1 MITYDSTKICYKYN
15 RETYRYEGVAEAT
28 LDKDQLVKYKRVKY
42 VFPND
47 GGCYTL
53 TEPPVVDSFGIPVFM
68 EGESAVYNPILD
80 WWSVEKKYTPE
91 RPLLV
96 KASQVVYSDM
106 NVRIMDYSKDSFL
119 TDDAKAVFQSIYRLI
134 TTDEGEIPYY
144 RTYGCNLKR
153 FLQAPLTESTATA
166 IYEYLVE
173 KVEKFEPRGELTSVE
188 AGADFNN
195 NMLVMKLYVK
205 GTTTGEEGVL
215 PDLYVKVNR
224 NRS

>member
-1 MITYDSTKICYKYN
+1 MITYDSTKICYRYN
-15 RETYRYEGVAEAT
+15 SETYRYEGVAEAT
-28 LDKDQLVKYKRVKY
+28 LDRDHLVKFKKVRY
-42 VFPND
+42 VFPDD

-53 TEPPVVDSFGIPVFM
+53 TEPPVVNELGIPVFL

-80 WWSVEKKYTPE
+80 WWSVERKYVPE

-106 NVRIMDYSKDSFL
+106 NVRILDYERDSFL

-153 FLQAPLTESTATA
+153 FLQAPLTEDTATA
-166 IYEYLVE
+166 IYEYLVDR
-173 KVEKFEPRGELTSVE
+173 VEKFETRGEITSTE
-188 AGADFNN
+188 AGADMNN
-195 NMLVMKLYVK
+195 NLIVMKLFVK
-205 GTTTGEEGVL
+205 CRTTDETGVL

-224 NRS
+224 NRG

>member
-1 MITYDSTKICYKYN
+1 MITYDSTKICYRYN
-15 RETYRYEGVAEAT
+15 SETYRYEGVAEAT
-28 LDKDQLVKYKRVKY
+28 LDKDYLIKFKKVRY
-42 VFPND
+42 VFPDD

-53 TEPPVVDSFGIPVFM
+53 TEPPVVNELGIPVFL

-80 WWSVEKKYTPE
+80 WWSVERKYVPE

-106 NVRIMDYSKDSFL
+106 NVRILDYERDSFL

-153 FLQAPLTESTATA
+153 FLQAPLTEDTATA
-166 IYEYLVE
+166 IYEYLVDR
-173 KVEKFEPRGELTSVE
+173 VEKFETRGEITSTE
-188 AGADFNN
+188 AGADMNN
-195 NMLVMKLYVK
+195 NLIVMKLFVK
-205 GTTTGEEGVL
+205 CKITDETGVL

-224 NRS
+224 NRG

>member
-1 MITYDSTKICYKYN
+1 MITYDSTKICYRYN
-15 RETYRYEGVAEAT
+15 SETYRYEGVAEAT
-28 LDKDQLVKYKRVKY
+28 LDRDHLVKFKKVRY
-42 VFPND
+42 VFPDD

-53 TEPPVVDSFGIPVFM
+53 TEPPVVNELGIPVFL

-80 WWSVEKKYTPE
+80 WWSVERKYAPE

-106 NVRIMDYSKDSFL
+106 NVRILDYERDSFL
-119 TDDAKAVFQSIYRLI
+119 TDDAKAVFQSIYRVI

-153 FLQAPLTESTATA
+153 FLQAPLTEDTATA
-166 IYEYLVE
+166 IYEYLVDR
-173 KVEKFEPRGELTSVE
+173 VEKFETRGEITSTE
-188 AGADFNN
+188 AGADMNN
-195 NMLVMKLYVK
+195 NLIVMKLFVK
-205 GTTTGEEGVL
+205 CKTTDETGVL

-224 NRS
+224 NIG

>member
-1 MITYDSTKICYKYN
+1 MITYDSTKICYRYN
-15 RETYRYEGVAEAT
+15 SETYRYEGVAEAT
-28 LDKDQLVKYKRVKY
+28 LDRDHLVKFKKVRY
-42 VFPND
+42 VFPDD

-53 TEPPVVDSFGIPVFM
+53 TEPPVVNELGIPVFL

-80 WWSVEKKYTPE
+80 WWSVERKYVPE

-106 NVRIMDYSKDSFL
+106 NVRILDYERDSFL

-153 FLQAPLTESTATA
+153 FLQAPLTEDTATA
-166 IYEYLVE
+166 IYEYLVDR
-173 KVEKFEPRGELTSVE
+173 VEKFETRGEITSTE
-188 AGADFNN
+188 AGADMNN
-195 NMLVMKLYVK
+195 NLIVMKLFVK
-205 GTTTGEEGVL
+205 CKTTDETGVL

-224 NRS
+224 NRG